1 MASTMPAAVYDESS
15 YSPIRNM
22 RSLGSLDDDDA
33 SQWSIQV
40 NVSSPINGHEQA
52 DADAD
57 SLLRDQEEEEG
68 EEEYEEKEEEEEA
81 AEEEEKEGEEE
92 ENDCGEEEY
101 SELCQG
107 LSGLRVEEKG
117 VNVNKAQGLIPPF
130 MGKHTRF
137 VYNSDDELEA
147 CEETEAG
154 KSQSAS
160 PSITRLNGFP
170 TPAGKHLRFPEGEA
184 QGGEDQD
191 EEKGKK
197 QEQANDADC
206 KASEH

>member
-1 MASTMPAAVYDESS
+1 MPAAVYDESP
-15 YSPIRNM
+15 YSPVRNM
-22 RSLGSLDDDDA
+22 RSLDDDDA

-40 NVSSPINGHEQA
+40 NVSSPINGQEQA
-52 DADAD
+52 DADSG
-57 SLLRDQEEEEG
+57 SLLRDQEEEE
-68 EEEYEEKEEEEEA
+68 EEYEEEEEA
-81 AEEEEKEGEEE
+81 EEEEKGEEE

-117 VNVNKAQGLIPPF
+117 FDNNKAQGLIPPF

-154 KSQSAS
+154 KSQLVS

-184 QGGEDQD
+184 EGGEEQE
-191 EEKGKK
+191 EEKGEK
-197 QEQANDADC
+197 EQAYNADC
-206 KASEH
+206 KASEN